1 MKNKKD
7 IENLKIEKNALKD
20 IDKEE
25 KLKLWLLD
33 LGISAGVLIV
43 LAVLTAVI
51 IIFFNANYEFDKYPI
66 TCFVDIMTIPG
77 ILGIFGWLLI
87 FVSNEGVF
95 DLIVYGTKKF
105 LSFVFRLHPEDS
117 KLPKTYGDYYVMK
130 HTGKKPNRHWGILI
144 VGALFFL
151 TGLILLIP
159 SYLIE
164 GGIHHSDP
172 GGSVTTTEVII
183 KSLIIGGF

>member
-1 MKNKKD
+1 MKKRKD
-7 IENLKIEKNALKD
+7 IENLRIEKDALKD
-20 IDKEE
+20 IDKSE
-25 KLKLWLLD
+25 KIKLWLLD
-33 LGISAGVLIV
+33 LGISAGVLIS

-66 TCFVDIMTIPG
+66 TCFVDILTIPG
-77 ILGIFGWLLI
+77 VLGIFGWLLI

-105 LSFVFRLHPEDS
+105 LSFIFRLHPEDS

-151 TGLILLIP
+151 AGLILMIP
-159 SYLIE
+159 SYMIE
-164 GGIHHSDP
+164 GGVHNSNP
-172 GGSVTTTEVII
+172 SGSVTTEAVIN
-183 KSLIIGGF
+183 SLIIGGF